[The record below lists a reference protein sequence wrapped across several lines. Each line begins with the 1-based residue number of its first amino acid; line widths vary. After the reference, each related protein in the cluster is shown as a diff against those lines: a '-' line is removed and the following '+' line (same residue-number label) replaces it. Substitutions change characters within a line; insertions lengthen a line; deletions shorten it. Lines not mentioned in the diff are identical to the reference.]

1 VDNLESKIDDNV
13 REFIR
18 LLGRYADEKEPM
30 DLGRKVQ
37 YFTLDVISDIAYGAP
52 FGFVETDSDVF
63 EYIKTTEKNLPMVM
77 VVTVFP
83 WLLKL
88 LNSPILKGLLPS
100 TKDRLGFG
108 RIMRWVVFID

>member
-1 VDNLESKIDDNV
+1 M
-13 REFIR
+13 R
-18 LLGRYADEKEPM
+18 LLDRYADTRAPV

-52 FGFVETDSDVF
+52 FGFVETDTDVY

-77 VVTVFP
+77 VITVFP

-88 LNSPILKGLLPS
+88 LNSPILKRLLPS
-100 TKDRLGFG
+100 SKDRLGFG
-108 RIMRWVVFID
+108 RIMA